1 MRSREKN
8 NLGSRQRGDSNAK
21 LKIRSDLSSRQ
32 VDDRRDFGW
41 VKKLKFLKPSDVGG
55 RKPGKQDQENNSRN
69 VQPHSTP
76 EMLRGVFPKS
86 TMIAQLVS

>member
-1 MRSREKN
+1 MRSWEKN

-21 LKIRSDLSSRQ
+21 LKIRNDLSSRQ
-32 VDDRRDFGW
+32 GDDRRDFVW

-55 RKPGKQDQENNSRN
+55 GKQDQENNSRN

>member
-21 LKIRSDLSSRQ
+21 LKIRNDLGLRQ
-32 VDDRRDFGW
+32 GDDRRDFVW

-55 RKPGKQDQENNSRN
+55 GKPGKQDRENNSRN
-69 VQPHSTP
+69 VQPAF
-76 EMLRGVFPKS
+76 G
-86 TMIAQLVS
+86 A